1 MSKILRKNQGTKA
14 KKEQLKF
21 KIDCKEPADDSVIV
35 MEDFEDFLKKRVKVN
50 GKKGN
55 LGDAISITVEGKDK
69 IVITAEPPFSKR
81 YLKYLTKKYLKKNN
95 IRDYLH
101 VIASDKTTYVIKYFN
116 IQNEEGEEETD

>member
-1 MSKILRKNQGTKA
+1 MNKILKKNQGTKA
-14 KKEQLKF
+14 KKEHLKF

-35 MEDFEDFLKKRVKVN
+35 MDDFEDFLRKRIKVN

-55 LGDAISITVEGKDK
+55 LGDAISVTVEGKDK

-116 IQNEEGEEETD
+116 IQNEGEEETD